1 MPQNFMP
8 IQKPDLSWNLTHS
21 GILDPEGVFSNFKL
35 RAAYGEANNTPAYGS
50 KFTAMNVS
58 NIGGLPGSI
67 IGLQEGQSEY
77 RT

>member
-1 MPQNFMP
+1 M
-8 IQKPDLSWNLTHS
+8 SWNLTHS

-58 NIGGLPGSI
+58 NIGGLPGSL
-67 IGLQEGQSEY
+67 IGFAGRTTEY